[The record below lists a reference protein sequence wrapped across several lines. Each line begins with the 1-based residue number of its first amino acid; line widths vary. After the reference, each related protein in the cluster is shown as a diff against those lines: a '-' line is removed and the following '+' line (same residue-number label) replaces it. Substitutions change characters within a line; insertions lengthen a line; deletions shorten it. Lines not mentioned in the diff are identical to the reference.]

1 MSTPDPLEA
10 EIAAFE
16 ATTQRLLETIHR
28 LNEENRGLR
37 RSQEQLNTDRANLM
51 ARNEQARNRVEAMI
65 RRLKALED
73 NA

>member
-1 MSTPDPLEA
+1 MSTPDPLDA
-10 EIAAFE
+10 EVAAFE
-16 ATTQRLLETIHR
+16 ATAQRLLETIHR